1 MIEALLDIANSTE
14 KQVRTKS
21 FPADESPLER
31 MSDIETSLA
40 ILRGFAEDVAAG
52 ETDYPEDMV
61 EALKW
66 ATAVLSMTAGLTAT
80 KVIPPIFKAL
90 TSDKGV
96 SFTGGAA
103 MVPAFCED
111 MERRIDSRIAEA
123 SQDGVVGT
131 PLVDAGDD
139 DVPF

>member
-1 MIEALLDIANSTE
+1 
-14 KQVRTKS
+14 
-21 FPADESPLER
+21 

-52 ETDYPEDMV
+52 ETEYPEDMV

-66 ATAVLSMTAGLTAT
+66 ATAVLSLTAGLTAT

-90 TSDKGV
+90 TSEKGV
-96 SFTGGAA
+96 SFTRVAA

-111 MERRIDSRIAEA
+111 MERRIDARLAVA
-123 SQDGVVGT
+123 SQDGIVGK
-131 PLVDAGDD
+131 PLADVGDD

>member
-1 MIEALLDIANSTE
+1 V
-14 KQVRTKS
+14 QTKPL
-21 FPADESPLER
+21 PADECPLNR

-40 ILRGFAEDVAAG
+40 ILHGFSEDVAAG
-52 ETDYPEDMV
+52 ETDYPKDMV

-66 ATAVLSMTAGLTAT
+66 ATAVLSMAAGVTAT

-90 TSDKGV
+90 TSNRGV
-96 SFTGGAA
+96 SFTRVAA

-111 MERRIDSRIAEA
+111 MERRIDARIAKA
-123 SQDGVVGT
+123 SQDGVVGK
-131 PLVDAGDD
+131 PLVDIGDD

>member
-1 MIEALLDIANSTE
+1 M
-14 KQVRTKS
+14 RTKP
-21 FPADESPLER
+21 FPADECPLDR
-31 MSDIETSLA
+31 TSDIETSLA

-52 ETDYPEDMV
+52 ETDYPEDMI

-66 ATAVLSMTAGLTAT
+66 ATAVLSMTSGLTAS

-96 SFTGGAA
+96 SFTRVAA

-111 MERRIDSRIAEA
+111 MERRIDARIAEA
-123 SQDGVVGT
+123 SQDGAVRK
-131 PLVDAGDD
+131 PFVDVGDD

>member
-1 MIEALLDIANSTE
+1 
-14 KQVRTKS
+14 
-21 FPADESPLER
+21 

-66 ATAVLSMTAGLTAT
+66 AAAVLSMTAGLTAA

-96 SFTGGAA
+96 SFTVVAA

-111 MERRIDSRIAEA
+111 MERRIDARLAEA
-123 SQDGVVGT
+123 SQNKIVEKPRLDV
-131 PLVDAGDD
+131 GDD

>member
-1 MIEALLDIANSTE
+1 
-14 KQVRTKS
+14 
-21 FPADESPLER
+21 

-52 ETDYPEDMV
+52 GTDYPEDMV

-66 ATAVLSMTAGLTAT
+66 ASAVLSMTAGLTAA

-96 SFTGGAA
+96 SFTNVAA
-103 MVPAFCED
+103 MVPAFCKD
-111 MERRIDSRIAEA
+111 MAQLISARVAEA
-123 SQDGVVGT
+123 SRDSVVKSPPVDVGDG
-131 PLVDAGDD
+131 DI
-139 DVPF
+139 PF